1 VKLRSKFSL
10 ISFILFGFL
19 LLFFAG
25 CSRQKDAFVNR
36 TYHRITGRD
45 NFYFNAREKI
55 KEGEKT
61 LAESHVD
68 QYDRLLKIF
77 RYADETKAKAIFPDM
92 DEAIKKASIVIQRH
106 SMVFSGEEKNR
117 WVAES
122 YLLIAKAQFLKH
134 DYWAAIETFQFVAS
148 SYSNMELRFD
158 ALLGLTQSY
167 LELGKT
173 PDAEY
178 LLDFMKNDKQFPWK
192 QKRGEYYAIAADY
205 DMQKE
210 NYEKAAQELKSS
222 ISSTKKKQDRIR
234 YTFILAQLYQ
244 KTNACD
250 TAYPLYNSVIKRNA
264 PYEMEFNA
272 RINRA
277 RCFDASAGSK
287 DIKQQLIKML
297 KDEKNKDY
305 LDQIYYA
312 LATIAEKENHESE
325 AIDYLKESVNAS
337 LINTNQ
343 KALSYL
349 ELAEIYFRRPDYRD
363 AQVYYDSTVAFLS
376 LDHPDYYKSLNKKTS
391 LSKLVRNLDII
402 ASEDSIQRLAS
413 LSPAEQQAAIDRLIA
428 KEVEEQEAKKREEE
442 SLKQKEKEDQENPQN
457 QQLNPNNQGPKSNF
471 TPTGGGWYFYNPSA
485 ISFGMNEFL
494 KKWGNRK
501 NEDNWRRSSK
511 EIGIAQNVEETE
523 KVDSTE
529 LLASALRD
537 SLMAM
542 SNEKR
547 KEAYLKSIPG
557 SSEQIQQSN
566 DKIIEAYY
574 NAGLI
579 YKEQLDNPKAATQ
592 DFEEL
597 LKRFPENKYLL
608 ATYYNLYRS
617 YLALKDSAKSDYY
630 KNILLD
636 KYPDSEYSKIIMN
649 PNYFK
654 ENQKKTAI
662 LQVFYE
668 NTFRAYQNGQY
679 AAVIERKET
688 ADSLFPPNA
697 LTPKFEFLKALA
709 VGRTRPVNEFEASLK
724 YVISKYPN
732 DSVSMKA
739 QEILDFMNKP
749 AQPQVKQDTLKA
761 PEPLKNALVA
771 YAYKQ
776 DTIQYVMIAFPN
788 GMLNANDLKAK
799 IANFNTQYYN
809 ESALDISN
817 AFLGNDKQF
826 ILIKP
831 FDDDEAALDYYN
843 AMLES
848 ETVFEGIP
856 VSILNRFVIT
866 PSNMVLLMSGKDVG
880 NYDDFFKKNYLK
892 TQN

>member
-1 VKLRSKFSL
+1 LKLKFS
-10 ISFILFGFL
+10 FKHLFVFVFL
-19 LLFFAG
+19 LTVFAS
-25 CSRQKDAFVNR
+25 CSTQKNRLLNR
-36 TYHRITGRD
+36 TYHRLTGRD
-45 NFYFNAREKI
+45 NFYFNAREKV
-55 KEGEKT
+55 KEGAKT
-61 LAESHVD
+61 LADAHVD
-68 QYDRLLKIF
+68 QYDRLLKVF
-77 RYADETKAKAIFPDM
+77 KYADNEKAKAIFPDM

-106 SMVFSGEEKNR
+106 SMVFNGEEVNR
-117 WVAES
+117 WVQES
-122 YLLIAKAQFLKH
+122 YLLVGKAQFLKH
-134 DYWAAIETFQFVAS
+134 DYWSAIETFQFVAS
-148 SYSNMELRFD
+148 SYNNRPIRFD
-158 ALLGLTQSY
+158 ALLALTQCY

-178 LLDFMKNDKQFPWK
+178 LLDFMKNDKEFPWK
-192 QKRGEYYAIAADY
+192 KKRGEYYAIAADY

-210 NYEKAAQELKSS
+210 NYEKAAQELKSA
-222 ISSTKKKQDRIR
+222 ISGTKKKQDRIR

-250 TAYPLYNSVIKRNA
+250 SAYPLYNKVIKKNA

-277 RCFDASAGSK
+277 RCFDINSGSK
-287 DIKQQLIKML
+287 DIKEQLTKML

-312 LATIAEKENHESE
+312 LATIAEKENEE
-325 AIDYLKESVNAS
+325 QKAIDYLKLSVS
-337 LINTNQ
+337 TSTVNTNQ

-349 ELAEIYFRRPDYRD
+349 ELAEIYFRRPDYRN
-363 AQVYYDSTVAFLS
+363 AQTYYDSTVTFLS
-376 LDHPDYYKSLNKKTS
+376 QDHPEYYKSLSKKTS

-402 ASEDSIQRLAS
+402 ATEDSIQRLSS
-413 LSPAEQQAAIDRLIA
+413 LSPAEQQAAVDKIIA
-428 KEVEEQEAKKREEE
+428 KEVEEQQARKLEEE
-442 SLKQKEKEDQENPQN
+442 LQKQQEKEDQENPQN
-457 QQLNPNNQGPKSNF
+457 QIFQNSQPKNNF

-485 ISFGMNEFL
+485 ISFGLNEFL

-511 EIGIAQNVEETE
+511 EIGGITENTEETQE
-523 KVDSTE
+523 NDSTE
-529 LLASALRD
+529 ILAAAMRD

-547 KEAYLKSIPG
+547 KEAYLKAIPAT
-557 SSEQIQQSN
+557 EEAKKQSD

-579 YKEQLDNPKAATQ
+579 YKEQLDNPKEAAV
-592 DFEEL
+592 DFETL
-597 LKRFPENKYLL
+597 LKKYPENKYLL

-617 YLALKDSAKSDYY
+617 YLAVKDTAKADVY

-636 KYPDSEYSKIIMN
+636 KYPDSEYSKIILN

-709 VGRTRPVNEFEASLK
+709 VGKTRPVPEFEASLK
-724 YVISKYPN
+724 FVVAKYPK
-732 DSVSMKA
+732 DSVSILA
-739 QEILDFMNKP
+739 QEMLDYINKTNGKEI
-749 AQPQVKQDTLKA
+749 KQDTVQQAAPVPVKE
-761 PEPLKNALVA
+761 PEPGYV
-771 YAYKQ
+771 YKQ
-776 DTIQYVMIAFPN
+776 DTVHYVMIVFPN
-788 GMLNANDLKAK
+788 GMVNANELRTK
-799 IANFNTQYYN
+799 ISDFNNQYFSNDEY
-809 ESALDISN
+809 DISN
-817 AFLGNDKQF
+817 AFLGNENQF
-826 ILIKP
+826 ILIKT
-831 FDDDEAALDYYN
+831 FDTDEDAMEYYAAL
-843 AMLES
+843 LEN

-856 VSILNRFVIT
+856 ISTLNRFVIT
-866 PSNMVLLMSGKDVG
+866 PSNMLLMMTNKDVG
-880 NYDDFFKKNYLK
+880 KYDKFFKENYLK